1 MIALVAILAVSVLGI
16 VFSLIGAV
24 KLRLSER
31 AGLSDAQ
38 FGGLISTL
46 MFTSMIVVLAIGPL
60 VDAWGHKP
68 FAILGFLLS
77 GAAIWL
83 FAFLRS
89 YKALVV
95 GAMLL
100 GVGGMCVNTVG
111 NTLMPQV
118 LFGGQNANAAL
129 NLGNMFFG
137 LGAFLTPFLA
147 GFLIQKIGYSKTI
160 TIVALVALVPVIF
173 AVTTTTYPPQPP
185 SGFDL
190 NAALR
195 SINGWSDAFVRLC
208 DAAYYLTASF
218 GLLANPMILA
228 AALALFCYVGL
239 EASMGGWISSY
250 LTSIGLSE
258 GKANTVLSGFWIG
271 IMLARLITAG
281 VVNAANGPTVLTALA
296 LVAAATI
303 FLMVA
308 SKSKGMGAVAVL
320 LTGLAF
326 GPIFPTIVGV
336 TFSKIVPELHGSA
349 FAIIFAI
356 GLLGASTIPAA
367 IGLYARGKS
376 IQKSL
381 VIAGVTALLL
391 FAVAIYMGRLAA

>member
-77 GAAIWL
+77 GAAISL

-173 AVTTTTYPPQPP
+173 AMTTTTYPPQPP

-190 NAALR
+190 GAA
-195 SINGWSDAFVRLC
+195 
-208 DAAYYLTASF
+208 F
-218 GLLANPMILA
+218 GLLANPIILA

-258 GKANTVLSGFWIG
+258 SKANTTLSGFWIG
-271 IMLARLITAG
+271 IMVARLITAG
-281 VVNAANGPTVLTALA
+281 LVNAANGPTVITALA

-308 SKSKGMGAVAVL
+308 SKSKGMGATAVL

>member
-1 MIALVAILAVSVLGI
+1 MVTFVAILAVSVLGI

-24 KLRLSER
+24 KLRLAER
-31 AGLSDAQ
+31 ASLDDAQ

-46 MFTSMIVVLAIGPL
+46 MFTSMIIVLAIGPL

-68 FAILGFLLS
+68 FAVLGFLLC
-77 GAAIWL
+77 GTAIYL
-83 FAFLRS
+83 FALLRS
-89 YKALVV
+89 YKALVMACV
-95 GAMLL
+95 LL

-111 NTLMPQV
+111 NTLLPQV
-118 LFGGQNANAAL
+118 LFGGQNVSAAL
-129 NLGNMFFG
+129 NFGNMFFG

-147 GFLIQKIGYSKTI
+147 GFLIQRVGYPKTV
-160 TIVALVALVPVIF
+160 TLVALIAFVPFVF
-173 AVTTTTYPPQPP
+173 ALTATTYPPQPP
-185 SGFDL
+185 TDFQLG
-190 NAALR
+190 NA
-195 SINGWSDAFVRLC
+195 
-208 DAAYYLTASF
+208 F
-218 GLLANPMILA
+218 GLLANPVVLV

-250 LTSIGLSE
+250 LTGIGMTES
-258 GKANTVLSGFWIG
+258 KANTYLSGFWIG
-271 IMLARLITAG
+271 VMVSRLVTAG
-281 VVNAANGPTVLTALA
+281 LISPASGPAVITVLA
-296 LVAAATI
+296 LVAAVTI

-308 SKSKGMGAVAVL
+308 SKSAGLGGLAVL

-336 TFSKIVPELHGSA
+336 TFSNVAAELHGSA

-367 IGLYARGKS
+367 IGIYSRGKS

-381 VIAGVTALLL
+381 VIAAGAAAVLFVIGLL
-391 FAVAIYMGRLAA
+391 MGRLAA